1 MESPLHTDL
10 KALAKKYNM
19 KKLILMYESEAPVSK
34 EPANRVLMWSEKKFD
49 EHEFGDFWHNCLH
62 VSQTFRN
69 IIEHKIMHMIEKMI
83 ESKSKVE
90 IDELLK
96 KGKFKHAD

>member
-49 EHEFGDFWHNCLH
+49 EHEFGDF
-62 VSQTFRN
+62 
-69 IIEHKIMHMIEKMI
+69 
-83 ESKSKVE
+83 
-90 IDELLK
+90 
-96 KGKFKHAD
+96 